1 MMRKK
6 EQRKVW
12 DKVYTEDRAFFG
24 EKPSA
29 FALMCY
35 KLLQRSTAKKI
46 LELGCGHGRD
56 CIFLASK
63 GFEVK
68 TFDYSKVAID
78 ILTKHA
84 KQNHLQISA
93 RVHDARKGLP
103 YSHGEFDA
111 VYSHM
116 FFSMH
121 FTVKE
126 LKFLF
131 GEVRR
136 ILKDNGFHYLSVRSR
151 KDRFYGKGNKVANNV
166 YDVKGFVIRFF
177 TKKELKGLMRGFRI
191 MKIVEHEE
199 EPASLYLVFSKKQ

>member
-1 MMRKK
+1 MMHKT

-12 DKVYTEDRAFFG
+12 DEVYNEDPEFFG

-29 FALMCY
+29 FARMCY
-35 KLLQRSTAKKI
+35 NLLRRSSAKKI

-56 CIFLASK
+56 CIFFASK

-78 ILTKHA
+78 IVAKHA
-84 KQNHLQISA
+84 KQNDLQISA

-103 YSHGEFDA
+103 YPHEEFDA

-116 FFSMH
+116 FFSMY

-136 ILKDNGFHYLSVRSR
+136 VLKDNGFHYLSVRSR
-151 KDRFYGKGNKVANNV
+151 NDRFYGRGNKVADNV
-166 YDVKGFVIRFF
+166 YDVNGFVIRFF
-177 TKKELKGLMRGFRI
+177 TKKELKGLMKGFRI
-191 MKIVEHEE
+191 MKIVKHEE

>member
-1 MMRKK
+1 MMHET

-12 DKVYTEDRAFFG
+12 DRVYNEDREFFG

-29 FALMCY
+29 FARMCY
-35 KLLQRSTAKKI
+35 NLLRRSSAKKI

-56 CIFLASK
+56 SIFFASK

-78 ILTKHA
+78 ILTKNA
-84 KQNHLQISA
+84 KQNDLQIGA
-93 RVHDARKGLP
+93 RVRDARRGLP
-103 YSHGEFDA
+103 YADGEFDA
-111 VYSHM
+111 VYSHI

-121 FTVKE
+121 FTVKQ

-136 ILKDNGFHYLSVRSR
+136 VLKDDGFHYLSARSR
-151 KDRFYGKGNKVANNV
+151 KDRFYGKGNKIADNV
-166 YDVKGFVIRFF
+166 YDVNGFVIRFF
-177 TKKELKGLMRGFRI
+177 TKKELKGLMKGFRI
-191 MKIVEHEE
+191 TKIVEHEE
-199 EPASLYLVFSKKQ
+199 EPASLYLVFSKKR